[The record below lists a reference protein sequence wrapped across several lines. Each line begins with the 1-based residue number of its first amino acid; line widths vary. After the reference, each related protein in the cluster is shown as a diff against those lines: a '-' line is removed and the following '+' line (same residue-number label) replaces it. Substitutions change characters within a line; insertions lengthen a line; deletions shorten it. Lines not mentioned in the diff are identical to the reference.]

1 MGLRLDSSQQTLLEH
16 CKDFSEQYLTDACSQ
31 FDLKKKFTRE
41 FAQLM
46 GSYGFLAPLL
56 SREFNGLGCNTVSLS
71 LICEEINK
79 SCSNARSLITVTSM
93 VCYAIARWGSEE
105 LKIKWL
111 PGLARGELI
120 SAYALSEPDIGS
132 QASAV
137 KLSVVE
143 DRDSF
148 ILNGTKKWISFA
160 QLADVF
166 LVFGQRDGKSIACL
180 VERNNPGVTVVPIEH
195 MMGCR
200 ASMLAE
206 IQFHDCYIAKKN
218 LIGGVGLGIPAV
230 ALSALSIGRLSV
242 ASGCVGMAQ
251 AAMEAAFDYASQRSQ
266 FGQKLTEFQLINRM
280 LAEMKVKIAAAR
292 ALCFQAAEAQDQ
304 NAVSTSE
311 EIMMAKYFA
320 GGMVNDVLRDAI
332 QIFGANGC
340 QEGSLVERFYR
351 DAKIME
357 IIEGSNEILQLE
369 LGKRK

>member
-1 MGLRLDSSQQTLLEH
+1 MELRLDNSQQALREN
-16 CKDFSEQYLTDACSQ
+16 CKIFVEQHLASAAVQ
-31 FDLKKKFTRE
+31 FDFTRKFTRE
-41 FAQLM
+41 FIYLM

-56 SREFNGLGCNTVSLS
+56 SKQFNGLGCNTLGFS
-71 LICEEINK
+71 LISEEINK
-79 SCSNARSLITVTSM
+79 VCSNARSLITVTSM

-111 PGLARGELI
+111 PGLASGEFI

-137 KLSVVE
+137 ALSVVE
-143 DRDSF
+143 EGDSF

-166 LVFGQRDGKSIACL
+166 LVFGQLSGRSVACL
-180 VERNNPGVTVVPIEH
+180 VERSHPGITLIPIDN

-206 IQFHDCYIAKKN
+206 IRLQNCRIPKKN

-242 ASGCVGMAQ
+242 AAGCVGMAQ
-251 AAMEAAFDYASQRSQ
+251 AALEAAFDYGSQRRQ
-266 FGQKLTEFQLINRM
+266 FDQRLTEFQLINRM
-280 LAEMKVKIAAAR
+280 LAEMKVKTAAAR
-292 ALCFQAAEAQDQ
+292 ALCFQAAQALDHHAE
-304 NAVSTSE
+304 STSE

-340 QEGSLVERFYR
+340 REGTLVERFYR